1 MFNIDFNKIISLL
14 KFDPADPLLFGSSL
28 FLIVFF
34 FLLVFYRIFAS
45 SKNARILLLLFFS
58 LYFYYKASG
67 IYFLLLIASALINF
81 GFGKFIFESKT
92 QSVKRLLLIVNIIL
106 NIGLLGYF
114 KYTNFFIQIIND
126 LKLGTFDPI
135 DIFLP
140 LGISFYTFKAMNY
153 VLDIYLEAMEPT
165 KSLRDFSLFVFFFP
179 NILAGPIDRA
189 SQFIPQIEQN
199 ELVISREDIGKAL
212 LLIMSGLIKK
222 VVIADYLSLN
232 FVDRVF
238 DSPLRFTGVENLFA
252 LYGYGL
258 QIYCD
263 FSGYSDIAIGISLL
277 LGFKLMDNF
286 NSPYQ
291 ATSIADFW
299 RRWHISLSSWL
310 LDYLFR
316 PIQMKFR
323 DLKMFGNVIAI
334 LVTFVLCG
342 LWHGASWMFVFW
354 GLLHGFYMS
363 VSLFLQK
370 PKRKLYQKLGIL
382 NSRTLKVFQVIIT
395 FHLLAISWVFFR
407 VKTFSE
413 GMDIFNQIYN
423 FFDYKIIPQFIEGYT
438 PSFIL
443 IVVGYFI
450 HFLPRSLE
458 DKTANFL
465 ARVHPVFQ
473 ALILTFVIW
482 LAAQIRSA
490 ELQPFIYFQF

>member
-1 MFNIDFNKIISLL
+1 MFNIDFQKVINLL
-14 KFDPADPLLFGSSL
+14 KFDPSDPLLFGSSL
-28 FLIVFF
+28 FLITFF
-34 FLLVFYRIFAS
+34 FLLLFYRLFAA

-67 IYFLLLIASALINF
+67 IYFLLLILSAVINF
-81 GFGKFIFESKT
+81 AFGKFIFDSKSPAIKKT
-92 QSVKRLLLIVNIIL
+92 LLIVNVIL
-106 NIGLLGYF
+106 NLGLLGYF
-114 KYTNFFIQIIND
+114 KYTNFFIEIIND
-126 LKLGTFDPI
+126 LKLGNFEPI

-165 KSLRDFSLFVFFFP
+165 KSFRDFSLFVFFFP

-189 SQFIPQIEQN
+189 AQFIPQIE
-199 ELVISREDIGKAL
+199 EDLSITKEDIGKAL

-222 VVIADYLSLN
+222 IVIADYLSLN

-277 LGFKLMDNF
+277 LGFKLMENF

-323 DLKMFGNVIAI
+323 DLKIFSNVIAI
-334 LVTFVLCG
+334 LITFVLCG
-342 LWHGASWMFVFW
+342 LWHGASWMFLFW

-370 PKRKLYQKLGIL
+370 PKRKLYTKLGIL
-382 NSRTLKVFQVIIT
+382 NSKVLKVFQIVIT
-395 FHLLAISWVFFR
+395 FHLLAVSWIFFR
-407 VKTFSE
+407 VKTFQE
-413 GMDIFNQIYN
+413 AADIFGQIYG

-443 IVVGYFI
+443 IIVGYVL
-450 HFLPRSLE
+450 HFLPKSWE
-458 DKTANFL
+458 NKTSGLL
-465 ARVHPVFQ
+465 AKINPVFQ
-473 ALILTFVIW
+473 AMILAFIIW
-482 LAAQIRSA
+482 FAAQVRSS

>member
-1 MFNIDFNKIISLL
+1 MFNIDFSKITSLL

-28 FLIVFF
+28 FLILF
-34 FLLVFYRIFAS
+34 FLLILFYRIFAS

-58 LYFYYKASG
+58 LFFYYKASG
-67 IYFLLLIASALINF
+67 IYFLLLIASAAVNF
-81 GFGKFIFESKT
+81 AFGKFIFDAKS
-92 QSVKRLLLIVNIIL
+92 SGIRRLLLVINVIL
-106 NIGLLGYF
+106 NIGMLGYF
-114 KYTNFFIQIIND
+114 KYTNFFIEIIND
-126 LKLGTFDPI
+126 LKVGTFDPI

-165 KSLRDFSLFVFFFP
+165 KSFRDFSLFVFFFP

-189 SQFIPQIEQN
+189 AQFIPQIEQN
-199 ELVISREDIGKAL
+199 ELIISKEDIGKAL
-212 LLIMSGLIKK
+212 LLIMSGLLKK

-363 VSLFLQK
+363 VSMFLQK
-370 PKRKLYQKLGIL
+370 PKRLLYQKLGIL
-382 NSRTLKVFQVIIT
+382 NSKVLRVFQVLIT
-395 FHLLAISWVFFR
+395 FHLLAVSWVFFR
-407 VKTFSE
+407 VKSFEEATNIFSQ
-413 GMDIFNQIYN
+413 IFN

-438 PSFIL
+438 PSFLL
-443 IVVGYFI
+443 IVLGYTI
-450 HFLPRSLE
+450 HFLPKSFE
-458 DKTANFL
+458 IKSANIL
-465 ARVHPVFQ
+465 AKINPVFQ
-473 ALILTFVIW
+473 ALILAFVIW
-482 LAAQIRSA
+482 FAAQVRSA

>member
-1 MFNIDFNKIISLL
+1 MFNIDFQKIINLL
-14 KFDPADPLLFGSSL
+14 KFDPSDPLLFGSSL
-28 FLIVFF
+28 FLVVFF
-34 FLLVFYRIFAS
+34 FLLLFYRFFAA

-67 IYFLLLIASALINF
+67 IYFLLLILSAVINF
-81 GFGKFIFESKT
+81 GFGKFIFEAKSQGLK
-92 QSVKRLLLIVNIIL
+92 KFLLIANVVL
-106 NIGLLGYF
+106 NLSLLGYF

-126 LKLGTFDPI
+126 LKLGSFDPI

-165 KSLRDFSLFVFFFP
+165 KSFRDFSLFVFFFP

-189 SQFIPQIEQN
+189 AQFIPQIE
-199 ELVISREDIGKAL
+199 EDLGVTKEDIGKAL

-222 VVIADYLSLN
+222 IVIADYLSLN

-334 LVTFVLCG
+334 TITFVLCG
-342 LWHGASWMFVFW
+342 LWHGASWMFLFW

-363 VSLFLQK
+363 VSLFFQK
-370 PKRKLYQKLGIL
+370 PKRKLYSKLGIL
-382 NSRTLKVFQVIIT
+382 NSKILKVFQVIIT
-395 FHLLAISWVFFR
+395 FHLLAVSWIFFR
-407 VKTFSE
+407 VKTFE
-413 GMDIFNQIYN
+413 EAGNIFSQIYG

-438 PSFIL
+438 PSFVL
-443 IVVGYFI
+443 IIVGYVL
-450 HFLPRSLE
+450 HFLPKSFE
-458 DKTANFL
+458 NKTAGL
-465 ARVHPVFQ
+465 LSRIHPVFQ
-473 ALILTFVIW
+473 AIILAFVIW
-482 LAAQIRSA
+482 FAAQVRSS

>member
-1 MFNIDFNKIISLL
+1 MFNIDFQKIIDLL
-14 KFDPADPLLFGSSL
+14 KFDPSDPLLFGSSL
-28 FLIVFF
+28 FLVLFF
-34 FLLVFYRIFAS
+34 FLLLFYRIFAS

-67 IYFLLLIASALINF
+67 IYFLLLIFSATINF
-81 GFGKFIFESKT
+81 GFGKFIFETKS
-92 QSVKRLLLIVNIIL
+92 QVVKKVLLIVNVVL
-106 NIGLLGYF
+106 NLGLLGYF
-114 KYTNFFIQIIND
+114 KYTNFFIEIIND
-126 LKLGTFDPI
+126 LKLGSFDPI

-165 KSLRDFSLFVFFFP
+165 KSFRDFSLFVFFFP

-189 SQFIPQIEQN
+189 SQFIPQIE
-199 ELVISREDIGKAL
+199 EDLAVTKEDIGKAL
-212 LLIMSGLIKK
+212 LLIMSGLVKK
-222 VVIADYLSLN
+222 IIIADYLSLN

-277 LGFKLMDNF
+277 LGFKLMENF

-310 LDYLFR
+310 LNYLFR

-323 DLKMFGNVIAI
+323 DLKMFSNIIAI
-334 LVTFVLCG
+334 LVTFILCG
-342 LWHGASWMFVFW
+342 LWHGASWMFLFW

-370 PKRKLYQKLGIL
+370 PKRMLYTKLGIL
-382 NSRTLKVFQVIIT
+382 NSKFLKVFQVIIT
-395 FHLLAISWVFFR
+395 FHLLAISWIFFR
-407 VKTFSE
+407 VKTFAEAS
-413 GMDIFNQIYN
+413 DIFNQIYG
-423 FFDYKIIPQFIEGYT
+423 FFDYQIIPQFIEGYT
-438 PSFIL
+438 PTFIL
-443 IVVGYFI
+443 IVVGYVL

-458 DKTANFL
+458 NKTAEILSKIN
-465 ARVHPVFQ
+465 PVFQ
-473 ALILTFVIW
+473 AVILAFVIW